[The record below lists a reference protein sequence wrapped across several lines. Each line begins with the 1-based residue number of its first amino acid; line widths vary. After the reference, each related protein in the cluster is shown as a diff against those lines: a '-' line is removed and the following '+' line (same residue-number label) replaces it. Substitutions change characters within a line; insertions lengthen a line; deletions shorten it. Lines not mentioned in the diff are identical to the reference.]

1 MSDSNPGN
9 GGRHAAIGHSGRA
22 GHPAQARHL
31 GRTGV
36 GTGSLAMIVAA
47 LLICALAGSGC
58 ASVRA
63 PRALHPEPEMLSRH
77 VYGAW
82 LLLEVGRGDQTYETE
97 GEFLGLGGPDV
108 VLLVAD
114 GPVRVHRDSIES
126 AAIDVHARNTGLYA
140 GWMSAGA
147 LSTLSHGY
155 FLVFTAPAWL
165 IVGGV
170 CTITADHAGYHRAVR
185 PSLAWWR
192 SMAIYA
198 RYPQG
203 TEALGLDSLRPIRV
217 VVASP

>member
-1 MSDSNPGN
+1 MSDTDPGN
-9 GGRHAAIGHSGRA
+9 GGTHAAIGRTCV
-22 GHPAQARHL
+22 
-31 GRTGV
+31 RTG
-36 GTGSLAMIVAA
+36 SISMIVAA
-47 LLICALAGSGC
+47 ILISALAGSGC

-97 GEFLGLGGPDV
+97 GEFLGLDSIEI
-108 VLLVAD
+108 VLLEAD

-170 CTITADHAGYHRAVR
+170 CTITADHAGYHRSAR
-185 PSLAWWR
+185 PTLAWWR
-192 SMAIYA
+192 SMAMYA